1 MRGESVAS
9 NPDMRRI
16 AWVLLAVV
24 CATFVQVQ
32 PVEPLKAR
40 TCRCMRGKAPGS
52 CGMPG
57 CAQSAC
63 PTSPVATTAGQPARA
78 PAAEA
83 RKERP
88 CGRARTEWFLV
99 PASPHF
105 LPILPV
111 AATFAGGGPRV
122 PLFRAHCSLLI

>member
-1 MRGESVAS
+1 
-9 NPDMRRI
+9 MRRI
-16 AWVLLAVV
+16 AWVLLAVI

-32 PVEPLKAR
+32 PLGTLKAP
-40 TCRCMRGKAPGS
+40 TCRCDHCKAPGS

-63 PTSPVATTAGQPARA
+63 PAGPVATMAAEPSRA
-78 PAAEA
+78 PAAVA
-83 RKERP
+83 RRERP
-88 CGRARTEWFLV
+88 ARPARTEWFLV

-105 LPILPV
+105 IPILPV
-111 AATFAGGGPRV
+111 AATYAGGGPRV